1 MVYARTT
8 VSRWRARILISYI
21 RNLSIKAQ
29 LTILCLIIL
38 VPLLVFQ
45 GMEIRAKYR
54 TLYDHEVQANLE
66 IARATRAM
74 FVFLCLT
81 SNLLR
86 VEAALVV
93 GSSQKELINE
103 EISRAFKDFE
113 DQSGIVSN
121 LDWYRP
127 QGRVLAS
134 SLPNAIGV
142 DVSERPH
149 VIAIMKGQDWFIS
162 DLFVG
167 KAEWETLLQ
176 CTQSRSRQHKPS
188 EGNTDRRHR

>member
-1 MVYARTT
+1 M
-8 VSRWRARILISYI
+8 ISI
-21 RNLSIKAQ
+21 VRNFSIKTQ
-29 LTILCLIIL
+29 LTILSLIIL
-38 VPLLVFQ
+38 IPLLVFQ
-45 GMEIRAKYR
+45 GIEIRAKYR

-74 FVFLCLT
+74 FV
-81 SNLLR
+81 SYVNNLLR
-86 VEAALVV
+86 VEAALAV
-93 GSSQKELINE
+93 GFSQKELITE

-121 LDWYRP
+121 LSWLSP

-142 DVSERPH
+142 DISERPH
-149 VIAIMKGQDWFIS
+149 VIAIMKGQDWYIS

-167 KAEWETLLQ
+167 KT
-176 CTQSRSRQHKPS
+176 S
-188 EGNTDRRHR
+188 GI